1 MSVPD
6 EIAVTAAPAKRGSK
20 LAGFGLAW
28 LVMVAGYA
36 AEMFAV
42 SGLSHSPPFV
52 PMFLLPWV
60 AAILLAIAFIATG
73 RTRTAIGIAIGL
85 GTVLVVCVVL
95 FMVLVSLL
103 SNHFH

>member
-6 EIAVTAAPAKRGSK
+6 EIALTAAPAKRGSK

-42 SGLSHSPPFV
+42 SGLEHSPPFV
-52 PMFLLPWV
+52 PLFLVPWV
-60 AAILLAIAFIATG
+60 VASLVAIAFIATG
-73 RTRTAIGIAIGL
+73 RTRTAVGIAIGL
-85 GTVLVVCVVL
+85 GTVLVACVVL
-95 FMVLVSLL
+95 FMLLVSLL
-103 SNHFH
+103 SNNFR